1 MNEIDLIREVERRP
15 ILYDK
20 TVSGFNKTKL
30 RDNAWKDVQE
40 TLNVSEAECKKRWR
54 SLRDSFIKLQR
65 THGGRTRWPYLSAM
79 KFLLPHVETTKGD
92 TPARESN
99 VKRETSDSETEELPR
114 RSAAD
119 FSLPDLTFPDFHSED
134 EEDSQSQPAKKMRLD
149 VLEELDPCH
158 CNRTDPDEL
167 FLLSCAPTLK
177 RLNAKQHAVAKLK
190 IQQVLYEAE
199 FGNQLEQ
206 PHASPNAE
214 CSYENGDSSLT

>member
-20 TVSGFNKTKL
+20 TVSGFNKTRL

-79 KFLLPHVETTKGD
+79 RFLLPHIETTKTE
-92 TPARESN
+92 TPAREIN
-99 VKRETSDSETEELPR
+99 IKREASDSEPEEAPKR
-114 RSAAD
+114 PAPD
-119 FSLPDLTFPDFHSED
+119 FSLPDLSFPDFRSEED
-134 EEDSQSQPAKKMRLD
+134 EEDSQSSKKMRLD
-149 VLEELDPCH
+149 ALEELDPCH

-177 RLNAKQHAVAKLK
+177 RLNAKQHAVARLK

-199 FGNQLEQ
+199 FGSQIEPLE
-206 PHASPNAE
+206 SPAPD
-214 CSYENGDSSLT
+214 SGYENMDGAVEIS